1 MSTRGFGL
9 VELSISLLLSTMIM
23 MLLVQQVIH
32 IRRQYQQVETFID
45 ESMGLAWASDLIRHS
60 IRSAGFTPCLR
71 LDHLTTAAHQ
81 NFSPIEVSNSPNASI
96 TIRRMDERVA
106 RVLEQ
111 RSTSVLRV
119 EPIPFQLKKT
129 VLIADCKHAEVHE
142 LEKIKSTSSGM
153 ILTLKAPLRFTYEA
167 PVYVGEWVVETF
179 FIKKSALYYKNARVD
194 ALARCIHDFDVKLS
208 ANQDKKLIQLR
219 LTLDGGRV
227 GVLDTMVRAS

>member
-1 MSTRGFGL
+1 
-9 VELSISLLLSTMIM
+9 
-23 MLLVQQVIH
+23 
-32 IRRQYQQVETFID
+32 
-45 ESMGLAWASDLIRHS
+45 
-60 IRSAGFTPCLR
+60 
-71 LDHLTTAAHQ
+71 
-81 NFSPIEVSNSPNASI
+81 
-96 TIRRMDERVA
+96 
-106 RVLEQ
+106 
-111 RSTSVLRV
+111 
-119 EPIPFQLKKT
+119 
-129 VLIADCKHAEVHE
+129 
-142 LEKIKSTSSGM
+142 M